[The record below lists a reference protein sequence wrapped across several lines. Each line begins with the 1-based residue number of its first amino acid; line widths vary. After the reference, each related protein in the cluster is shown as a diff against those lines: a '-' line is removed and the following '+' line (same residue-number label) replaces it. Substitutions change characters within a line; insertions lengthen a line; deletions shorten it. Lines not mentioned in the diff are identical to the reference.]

1 MITYYSNFNNISMLV
16 ENTSQI
22 RCSNVFG
29 YIVNK
34 YWIHFVLHCSQLIEF
49 FGNYFRL
56 SFSHNHCNKILLT
69 LIFISR
75 LFIFSV
81 CHICV
86 IAKACSTKYGTNIM
100 IH

>member
-22 RCSNVFG
+22 RCSNVVG

-34 YWIHFVLHCSQLIEF
+34 YWIHFVLHCNELIEF
-49 FGNYFRL
+49 CSNYFRL
-56 SFSHNHCNKILLT
+56 SFSHNHCNKIRLT
-69 LIFISR
+69 IIFISR

-86 IAKACSTKYGTNIM
+86 IAKACPTKDDTYII

>member
-34 YWIHFVLHCSQLIEF
+34 YWIHFVLHCNELIEF
-49 FGNYFRL
+49 FNNYFRL
-56 SFSHNHCNKILLT
+56 SFSHNHGNKIQLT
-69 LIFISR
+69 IIFISR

-86 IAKACSTKYGTNIM
+86 ITKACSTKDDTYII